1 MKETTMIPDEPRII
15 MMLAIPHELV
25 PPFMKHL
32 STLPA
37 EHLARIMVGHCG
49 LEAKTEG
56 ESHE

>member
-1 MKETTMIPDEPRII
+1 MIPDEPRII

-56 ESHE
+56 ESSDE